1 MGLESRLLN
10 RKTAATYCG
19 VSEATFNAHI
29 VPHLLPIAI
38 GKKLLWD
45 RKAIDLW
52 LDGPSCATTLSHQE
66 WLERVE

>member
-1 MGLESRLLN
+1 MTLVPRLLN
-10 RKTAATYCG
+10 RKYAATYCG
-19 VSEATFNAHI
+19 VSETTFNTHI
-29 VPHLLPIAI
+29 VPHVRPMSI

-52 LDGPSCATTLSHQE
+52 LDAPSGSTTVTSEQ

>member
-29 VPHLLPIAI
+29 VPHLLPISI

-45 RKAIDLW
+45 RKAIEL
-52 LDGPSCATTLSHQE
+52 LA
-66 WLERVE
+66 